1 MEEIGNAPS
10 NGANDTALPVAD
22 APAPSIRDALSSA
35 IDKTFDKDEPR
46 PDRQRDEAGRFA
58 PKADDAK
65 PADAKPAEPKADK
78 PAEAAPEA
86 KDATPAPEQAQPA
99 VDAPSRFTP
108 AAKAAFAAAP
118 PELQA
123 EIRRLEAETTK
134 GIETYKAA
142 YEPVRRF
149 DDMARQSGTTLERAL
164 EGYVGMENL
173 LRSDPVRGML
183 AICQNAGIDPQA
195 MAQALSGQPSQ
206 GGASPE
212 VAQLQAHI
220 RRLEEQVQGVGRTIT
235 ERDVLSQVQSF
246 AKDRPRFDELS
257 GDIARILQT
266 GFASNLAE
274 AYEIADR
281 LKPAPAP
288 APAPV
293 SAPVA
298 APAMPDPAQTRK
310 ASLSITGS
318 PTGSSPSSRSP
329 AGSTREAL
337 SRAFT
342 QVGL

>member
-1 MEEIGNAPS
+1 MEEIGNAAS
-10 NGANDTALPVAD
+10 NAANDTALPVAE

-35 IDKTFDKDEPR
+35 IEKTFDKDEAR

-65 PADAKPAEPKADK
+65 PAEPKLADK

-86 KDATPAPEQAQPA
+86 TEAAPAHEQAQPA
-99 VDAPSRFTP
+99 VEAPSRFTP

-134 GIETYKAA
+134 GIETYRQA
-142 YEPVRRF
+142 YEPLRPF

-164 EGYVGMENL
+164 QGYVGMENM
-173 LRSDPVRGML
+173 LRSDPVKGML

-195 MAQALSGQPSQ
+195 MAQALSGAPSQ

-246 AKDRPRFDELS
+246 ARDRPRFDELS

-310 ASLSITGS
+310 ATLSITGS
-318 PTGSSPSSRSP
+318 PTGSTPTSRSP

-337 SRAFT
+337 SRAFS

>member
-1 MEEIGNAPS
+1 MEEVGNAPS
-10 NGANDTALPVAD
+10 NGADDTALPD
-22 APAPSIRDALSSA
+22 AVENTAPVPSIRDALSSA
-35 IDKTFDKDEPR
+35 FDKAFKDDDTR
-46 PDRQRDEAGRFA
+46 PDRPRDDAGRFA
-58 PKADDAK
+58 PKTDAPAK
-65 PADAKPAEPKADK
+65 PVEAK

-86 KDATPAPEQAQPA
+86 QPTTEQPVTP

-108 AAKAAFAAAP
+108 AAKAAFASAP

-123 EIRRLEAETTK
+123 EIRRLETETTK

-164 EGYVGMENL
+164 EGYVGMENM
-173 LRSDPVRGML
+173 LRSDPVKGML

-212 VAQLQAHI
+212 VAAMQAHI

-281 LKPAPAP
+281 LKPAPVAAP
-288 APAPV
+288 APAPA

-298 APAMPDPAQTRK
+298 VPAMPDPAQTRK

-329 AGSTREAL
+329 AGSAREAVQRAL
-337 SRAFT
+337 S
-342 QVGL
+342 QVGM

>member
-1 MEEIGNAPS
+1 MEELGNAPS
-10 NGANDTALPVAD
+10 NGVNDTALPAAD
-22 APAPSIRDALSSA
+22 APAPSIRDALASA
-35 IDKTFDKDEPR
+35 MEKTFDKPEGQPER
-46 PDRQRDEAGRFA
+46 AERQRDEAGRFA

-65 PADAKPAEPKADK
+65 PAAPKAAKPTEV
-78 PAEAAPEA
+78 APEA
-86 KDATPAPEQAQPA
+86 RDATPAPEQAQPA
-99 VDAPSRFTP
+99 VEAPSRFTP

-142 YEPVRRF
+142 YEPLRPF
-149 DDMARQSGTTLERAL
+149 DEMARQSGTTLERAL
-164 EGYVGMENL
+164 QGYVGMENL
-173 LRSDPVRGML
+173 LRSDPVKGVL
-183 AICQNAGIDPQA
+183 AICQNAGIDPQGL
-195 MAQALSGQPSQ
+195 AQALSGQPSQ

-212 VAQLQAHI
+212 VASLQAHI

-274 AYEIADR
+274 AYDIADR

-288 APAPV
+288 APAPA

-310 ASLSITGS
+310 ATLSITGS

-337 SRAFT
+337 ARAFS